1 MRQLD
6 HEYRECFRFGE
17 NLSSP
22 LSGDSRF
29 SDYLAF
35 RSARIARLISINRAS
50 LIQSNPRVMDI
61 GDEKASRSNLDPGD
75 FPTQEFELRRIQG
88 KRVLFARL
96 PFDRYMSLSR
106 LVFATKCWWKRL
118 ASTKRMSPTSSIR
131 DKQSRVSN
139 RANAGLLLLRVQHG
153 SVVIH
158 RHIYAETLN

>member
-6 HEYRECFRFGE
+6 HGYRECFRVGE

-96 PFDRYMSLSR
+96 PFDRYMPLSR
-106 LVFATKCWWKRL
+106 LVFATKC
-118 ASTKRMSPTSSIR
+118 
-131 DKQSRVSN
+131 
-139 RANAGLLLLRVQHG
+139 
-153 SVVIH
+153 
-158 RHIYAETLN
+158 